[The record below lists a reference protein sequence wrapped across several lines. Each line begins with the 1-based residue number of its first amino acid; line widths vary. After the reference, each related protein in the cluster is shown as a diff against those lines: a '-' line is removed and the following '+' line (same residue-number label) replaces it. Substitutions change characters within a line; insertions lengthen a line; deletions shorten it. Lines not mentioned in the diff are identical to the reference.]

1 MTTSDCR
8 DIAAWILIVER
19 VAHVVLF
26 TQLLAKGRAHD
37 GAADAGR
44 GAEVR
49 LARLP
54 ARGVGCCEISN
65 QRFFNWHRSSHP
77 AYLR

>member
-1 MTTSDCR
+1 MTTSDCG
-8 DIAAWILIVER
+8 DVVAWISTVER
-19 VAHVVLF
+19 EAHVVLL

-37 GAADAGR
+37 GAADAGW

-54 ARGVGCCEISN
+54 ARGVGCCETPD
-65 QRFFNWHRSSHP
+65 QRC
-77 AYLR
+77 LD